1 MAIKS
6 KNVVQMAKKGLLRE
20 AELLDDM
27 SFTLET
33 TVPPFGGSW
42 LKHTITPQDEPYKL
56 LMFLTELKKVG
67 EIFNMFNLT
76 KDSNSRLYNIPRDI
90 YAVDES
96 SGSLV

>member
-20 AELLDDM
+20 AELLDDL

-42 LKHTITPQDEPYKL
+42 SKHKITPQDEPYNL
-56 LMFLTELKKVG
+56 LVFLTDLKKAG
-67 EIFNMFNLT
+67 EICNMFNLT
-76 KDSNSRLYNIPRDI
+76 KDSNSRLYNIPKEL
-90 YAVDES
+90 YTEEVK
-96 SGSLV
+96 G